1 MSDKGSVQRGTLY
14 VFSAPSGCG
23 KGTVLKEVRKAS
35 SRLVFSVSATT
46 RQPRPGEVDGV
57 DYHFVTK
64 ESFTE
69 HVRTGGMLEYAIF
82 VDNYYGTPK
91 DRVMSALDSG
101 SDVIL
106 EIETAGAMM
115 VKALY
120 PEAVLIFMLPPSVE
134 ELKTRLIKRG
144 TDSLE
149 VIDKRVSQAMREIS
163 LACNYDYVFVNDR
176 LDEAVQDMLSIM
188 KAARLGVRQNKDLI
202 KGVRKRC

>member
-1 MSDKGSVQRGTLY
+1 
-14 VFSAPSGCG
+14 
-23 KGTVLKEVRKAS
+23 
-35 SRLVFSVSATT
+35 
-46 RQPRPGEVDGV
+46 
-57 DYHFVTK
+57 
-64 ESFTE
+64 
-69 HVRTGGMLEYAIF
+69 
-82 VDNYYGTPK
+82 
-91 DRVMSALDSG
+91 MSALDSG
-101 SDVIL
+101 SDAIL

-176 LDEAVQDMLSIM
+176 LDEAVQDLLSIM
-188 KAARLGVRQNKDLI
+188 KAARLGVRQYQALI
-202 KGVRKRC
+202 